1 MDQRYR
7 YLHSKQGFTFALGGK
22 PYVIS
27 SSHPLARDIRDAVM
41 LGREPLMILELINQ
55 ESSRMRR
62 MVEGVIRGQK
72 IVGNLTYD
80 SGLILFNGQPLK
92 NYAVERLVEM
102 IESGH
107 DASALARF
115 VEKQQSNP
123 NAGVIEHLYK
133 FLQFGKIPLT
143 EDGDFLAYKAVRSD
157 YKDIHSGTLINT
169 IGARPAMPREHVDPS
184 REHTCSRGLH
194 VCSYAYLP
202 HFADAGGHVMICK
215 VNPADV
221 VAIPNDYNNTKMRVW
236 TYEVVGEVTSYYTR
250 GEDILATERLAS
262 EKWTVLYD
270 EGDGAREVFDSFFT
284 QDEAIAQANALKQEN
299 PEDAVWVEDTNNP
312 EVLVYTA

>member
-1 MDQRYR
+1 
-7 YLHSKQGFTFALGGK
+7 
-22 PYVIS
+22 
-27 SSHPLARDIRDAVM
+27 
-41 LGREPLMILELINQ
+41 
-55 ESSRMRR
+55 
-62 MVEGVIRGQK
+62 
-72 IVGNLTYD
+72 
-80 SGLILFNGQPLK
+80 
-92 NYAVERLVEM
+92 
-102 IESGH
+102 
-107 DASALARF
+107 
-115 VEKQQSNP
+115 
-123 NAGVIEHLYK
+123 
-133 FLQFGKIPLT
+133 
-143 EDGDFLAYKAVRSD
+143 
-157 YKDIHSGTLINT
+157 
-169 IGARPAMPREHVDPS
+169 
-184 REHTCSRGLH
+184 
-194 VCSYAYLP
+194 
-202 HFADAGGHVMICK
+202 MICK